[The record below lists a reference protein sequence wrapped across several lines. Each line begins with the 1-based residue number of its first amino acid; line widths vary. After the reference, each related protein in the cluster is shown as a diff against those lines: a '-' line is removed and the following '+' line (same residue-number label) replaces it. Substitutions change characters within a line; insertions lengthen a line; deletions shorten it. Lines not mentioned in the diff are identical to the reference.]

1 MSLEYKIAKMMIMG
15 EDPYQ
20 LVVTESKIV
29 NETYKF
35 LIESVINW
43 NYLQIQLVKDL
54 IDMPEVQIW
63 GHGFDTEG
71 FNWSSYDSKS
81 KILMLMKFLDKTGI
95 LKKIRDY
102 INTTNNSVVRVG
114 TNEYD
119 IKDITSEFKPF
130 SENFLQELR
139 SSKVYKDILDI
150 CVDSLKSVTV

>member
-1 MSLEYKIAKMMIMG
+1 MSLEYKIAKMMVMG

-54 IDMPEVQIW
+54 IDMPEVQTW